1 MDKLKAETEREQLH
15 VDKERLN
22 LDKERLQFKVDVLC
36 QRTQLLKEG
45 IPKEEVDNILPIVN
59 D

>member
-1 MDKLKAETEREQLH
+1 MDKA
-15 VDKERLN
+15 RLN
-22 LDKERLQFKVDVLC
+22 LAKEKLQFKVDVLR

-45 IPKEEVDNILPIVN
+45 IPKEEVDKMLLTVN

>member
-1 MDKLKAETEREQLH
+1 M
-15 VDKERLN
+15 DKERLN

-45 IPKEEVDNILPIVN
+45 
-59 D
+59 